1 MAFSLRRFF
10 VEVRTYE
17 NYANIPLRYIYQ
29 VFSFR
34 KGETP
39 LTPKSNGAGNMAKFV
54 SVDNFLLNINHVVS
68 ITFLDEAKRLIFES
82 EDRADSYVKD
92 FLSREDYEEA
102 CNKLQSTLDTI
113 NI

>member
-1 MAFSLRRFF
+1 MITFH
-10 VEVRTYE
+10 Y
-17 NYANIPLRYIYQ
+17 RYIYQ

-34 KGETP
+34 DGETP
-39 LTPKSNGAGNMAKFV
+39 STPKRQDKAMAKFI

-68 ITFLDEAKRLIFES
+68 ITFLNEAKRIIFES

>member
-1 MAFSLRRFF
+1 M
-10 VEVRTYE
+10 
-17 NYANIPLRYIYQ
+17 
-29 VFSFR
+29 
-34 KGETP
+34 
-39 LTPKSNGAGNMAKFV
+39 TPKSNGAGNMAKFI

-68 ITFLDEAKRLIFES
+68 ITFLNEAKRIIFES

>member
-1 MAFSLRRFF
+1 MITFH
-10 VEVRTYE
+10 Y
-17 NYANIPLRYIYQ
+17 RYIYQ

-39 LTPKSNGAGNMAKFV
+39 LTPKSNGAGNMAKFI